1 MQQKCAGFLA
11 CMAAFTRK
19 YPAEFVDSVA
29 PGIVKTFLAAIVK
42 LFRRKYRVSV
52 NPWPNDS
59 CLRHL
64 FLPLRFMLR
73 HCDDDILKMLQQSAP
88 PADVDKID
96 CFRNAGRK
104 YMKQARGAKETY
116 SL

>member
-1 MQQKCAGFLA
+1 
-11 CMAAFTRK
+11 
-19 YPAEFVDSVA
+19 
-29 PGIVKTFLAAIVK
+29 
-42 LFRRKYRVSV
+42 
-52 NPWPNDS
+52 
-59 CLRHL
+59 
-64 FLPLRFMLR
+64 MLR